1 MTARFAIKSMGLA
14 KKVPLSTIE
23 RAGRL
28 FLLALE
34 GGTYKS
40 DGSEPKNFVLGRKS
54 EYTQASC
61 LYVACRLDKTP
72 HMLIDFAD
80 ALSVSVAHHSLRY
93 EWLLMIL
100 LQINVF
106 VLGRSYL
113 RLVRCLAL
121 PLPVID
127 PSIYISR
134 FASLLDFGDETQ
146 RVAMD
151 ATRLVNRF
159 NKDWITHGRRPAGI
173 CGACLLIAAR
183 MNHFRRSVAEIV
195 QVVKIADVTLRKRLE
210 DFRNTPSGR
219 LTIDDFRNIWL
230 EEEHEPPAYHLARMP
245 KKPKRIKGEGK
256 ESKRMR
262 GGDEEI
268 WDGNEADEEDESDEE
283 AGPSN
288 SAKKEAASQL
298 DPRLEALA
306 DEATTQEITQ
316 YLNDPAATNQ
326 DEPVTKRSGTPTDNF
341 SDLDEE
347 ELDAF
352 ILDEEEVK
360 IKERVWVEFNKD
372 YLEKMLER
380 QLKME
385 ADIKA
390 GIGPKPAKVSSCN
403 LHTLCDKGILTYS
416 SSSGNV

>member
-1 MTARFAIKSMGLA
+1 M
-14 KKVPLSTIE
+14 
-23 RAGRL
+23 
-28 FLLALE
+28 
-34 GGTYKS
+34 
-40 DGSEPKNFVLGRKS
+40 
-54 EYTQASC
+54 C
-61 LYVACRLDKTP
+61 
-72 HMLIDFAD
+72 
-80 ALSVSVAHHSLRY
+80 
-93 EWLLMIL
+93 

-146 RVAMD
+146 RVATD

-230 EEEHEPPAYHLARMP
+230 EEEHEPPAYYLARLP
-245 KKPKRIKGEGK
+245 KKAKKMKGEGKNRKRIKG
-256 ESKRMR
+256 
-262 GGDEEI
+262 GDDDEEEI
-268 WDGNEADEEDESDEE
+268 WDGNEADEEDEEDE
-283 AGPSN
+283 AGPSRL
-288 SAKKEAASQL
+288 SKKESASQI

-316 YLNDPAATNQ
+316 YLDDPAAKNQ
-326 DEPVTKRSGTPTDNF
+326 NESTITKRSGTPTETF

-403 LHTLCDKGILTYS
+403 I
-416 SSSGNV
+416 

>member
-1 MTARFAIKSMGLA
+1 M
-14 KKVPLSTIE
+14 
-23 RAGRL
+23 
-28 FLLALE
+28 
-34 GGTYKS
+34 
-40 DGSEPKNFVLGRKS
+40 
-54 EYTQASC
+54 
-61 LYVACRLDKTP
+61 
-72 HMLIDFAD
+72 
-80 ALSVSVAHHSLRY
+80 
-93 EWLLMIL
+93 
-100 LQINVF
+100 
-106 VLGRSYL
+106 
-113 RLVRCLAL
+113 RCLAL

-146 RVAMD
+146 RVAID

-230 EEEHEPPAYHLARMP
+230 EEEHEPPAYYLARMP

-256 ESKRMR
+256 VGKAMK
-262 GGDEEI
+262 GGDEIDEEI
-268 WDGNEADEEDESDEE
+268 WDGNEADEEDEGDGEGRAK
-283 AGPSN
+283 AGSSN
-288 SAKKEAASQL
+288 LAKVEPASQI

-316 YLNDPAATNQ
+316 YLDDPAVADST
-326 DEPVTKRSGTPTDNF
+326 EPAVPKRSGIPTDNF

-403 LHTLCDKGILTYS
+403 LYIAFVNCIILIYLAN
-416 SSSGNV
+416 SGNG